1 MRTMAITEH
10 REARGRGVGV
20 RAALRERAQSYAA
33 AFVLTLLFMGATLP
47 SPLYVIY
54 RDELHFSQ
62 VMLTLIYAVYFGAAM
77 ATAFLLGR
85 ISDEIGRRVAIFA
98 AVALSIGASLVF
110 IFADSL
116 EMLFVGR
123 LLSGLALPLASGA
136 GTAWIVELCEDRCT
150 AASLSASAI
159 LAGLGLGAFISGLLA
174 EYSNEPLVFPFVAL
188 VSLAL
193 AAAVIV
199 WLLPETVKHRVRG
212 WSAIAFRP
220 RIGVP
225 RGIIGAFIAP
235 AVTVF
240 ASFALLGFYSALAP
254 SLLQKSLGVESHAVG
269 GAVIFELYAAA
280 VLVLALTH
288 WLGARAAML
297 SGLSLLIPSLALLVV
312 AFQAHSLPLLLIG
325 AGLGGGAAA
334 LGYRGS
340 LQIVNQI
347 APDSRRAEV
356 VSTYLLFCYA
366 GVSLPVI
373 GIGVLS
379 AIETP
384 GLAEKIFA
392 AAIAAFALIAIAVDI
407 HQTPRVIHKK
417 L

>member
-1 MRTMAITEH
+1 MAVASS
-10 REARGRGVGV
+10 REVRSRKAGVGE
-20 RAALRERAQSYAA
+20 RMRERAPSYAA
-33 AFVLTLLFMGATLP
+33 ALVLTLLFIGATLP

-62 VMLTLIYAVYFGAAM
+62 VTLTLIYAVYFAGAM
-77 ATAFLLGR
+77 ATAFFLGR

-98 AVALSIGASLVF
+98 AIAVSIGASLVF

-123 LLSGLALPLASGA
+123 LLSGFALPLASGA

-150 AASLSASAI
+150 AASLSAGAI
-159 LAGLGLGAFISGLLA
+159 LAGLGLGALISGLLA
-174 EYSNEPLVFPFVAL
+174 EYSTEPLVFPFAAL

-199 WLLPETVKHRVRG
+199 WLLPETVKHRVR
-212 WSAIAFRP
+212 WSQISLRP

-225 RGIIGAFIAP
+225 RSIIGAFVAP

-254 SLLQKSLGVESHAVG
+254 SLLQRSLQVESHAIG

-280 VLVLALTH
+280 VLVMALTQ

-297 SGLSLLIPSLALLVV
+297 SGLALLVPALAV
-312 AFQAHSLPLLLIG
+312 LVAAFQSHSLSLLLTG
-325 AGLGGGAAA
+325 AALGGGAAA

-347 APDSRRAEV
+347 APDNRRAEM
-356 VSTYLLFCYA
+356 VSTYLMFCYA
-366 GVSLPVI
+366 GVSLPVV
-373 GIGVLS
+373 GIGLLS
-379 AIETP
+379 AMQTP
-384 GLAEKIFA
+384 AFAEEIFA
-392 AAIAAFALIAIAVDI
+392 VVIAAFALLAIAVDVRNSRLAR
-407 HQTPRVIHKK
+407 T
-417 L
+417 

>member
-1 MRTMAITEH
+1 MKAMAIAEF
-10 REARGRGVGV
+10 REALGRKAGV
-20 RAALRERAQSYAA
+20 RPGLRERAQSYAA
-33 AFVLTLLFMGATLP
+33 ALVLTLLFMGATLP

-62 VMLTLIYAVYFGAAM
+62 VTLTLVYAVYFAGAM
-77 ATAFLLGR
+77 ATAFFLGR

-98 AVALSIGASLVF
+98 AVAISIGASLVF
-110 IFADSL
+110 ILADSL

-150 AASLSASAI
+150 AASLSAGAI
-159 LAGLGLGAFISGLLA
+159 LAGLGLGALISGLLA
-174 EYSNEPLVFPFVAL
+174 EYSNGPLVFPFVAL

-199 WLLPETVKHRVRG
+199 CLLPETVEVRR
-212 WSAIAFRP
+212 WSEIALRP

-225 RGIIGAFIAP
+225 RGVIGAFIAP

-254 SLLQKSLGVESHAVG
+254 SLLQRSLGVESHAVG

-297 SGLSLLIPSLALLVV
+297 WGLSLLIPSLVLLVV
-312 AFQAHSLPLLLIG
+312 GFQLHSLPLLLIG
-325 AGLGGGAAA
+325 AAVGGGAAA

-356 VSTYLLFCYA
+356 VSSYLMFCYA

-379 AIETP
+379 AIETA
-384 GLAEKIFA
+384 GLAEGIFA
-392 AAIAAFALIAIAVDI
+392 AVIAAIALLAIAVDI
-407 HQTPRVIHKK
+407 RRARVTHKK

>member
-1 MRTMAITEH
+1 MVAMAVAES
-10 REARGRGVGV
+10 REARGHEPG
-20 RAALRERAQSYAA
+20 AAERLRERLQSYAA
-33 AFVLTLLFMGATLP
+33 ALVLTLLFMGATLP

-62 VMLTLIYAVYFGAAM
+62 VTLTLIYAVYFAGAM
-77 ATAFLLGR
+77 ATAFFLGR
-85 ISDEIGRRVAIFA
+85 ISDEIGRRVAIIA
-98 AVALSIGASLVF
+98 AVAISIGAALVF

-116 EMLFVGR
+116 AMLFIGR

-150 AASLSASAI
+150 AASLSAGAI
-159 LAGLGLGAFISGLLA
+159 LAGLGLGALISGLLA
-174 EYSNEPLVFPFVAL
+174 EYSTEPLVFPFVAL

-193 AAAVIV
+193 AAFVIV
-199 WLLPETVKHRVRG
+199 WLLPETVKHPVRRWSEISLHPRV
-212 WSAIAFRP
+212 
-220 RIGVP
+220 GVP

-254 SLLQKSLGVESHAVG
+254 SLLQRFLQVENHAIG
-269 GAVIFELYAAA
+269 GAVMFELYAAA
-280 VLVLALTH
+280 VLVLAFTH

-297 SGLSLLIPSLALLVV
+297 WGLALLIPALALLVV
-312 AFQAHSLPLLLIG
+312 AFQSHSLALLLTG
-325 AGLGGGAAA
+325 AALGGGAAA
-334 LGYRGS
+334 LGCRGS

-347 APDSRRAEV
+347 APENRRAEM

-366 GVSLPVI
+366 GVSLPVV

-379 AIETP
+379 ALETP
-384 GLAEKIFA
+384 ALAEEIFA
-392 AAIAAFALIAIAVDI
+392 VVIAVSALLAIAVDVRRA
-407 HQTPRVIHKK
+407 RVAT
-417 L
+417 

>member
-1 MRTMAITEH
+1 MALYEGH
-10 REARGRGVGV
+10 GDCRVSESRDRRVGG
-20 RAALRERAQSYAA
+20 RAALRQSAQSYAA
-33 AFVLTLLFMGATLP
+33 ALVLTLLFMGATLP

-62 VMLTLIYAVYFGAAM
+62 VMLTLVYAVYFAGAM
-77 ATAFLLGR
+77 ATAFFLGR

-98 AVALSIGASLVF
+98 AVAISIGAALVF
-110 IFADSL
+110 IFANSL

-150 AASLSASAI
+150 AASLSAGAI
-159 LAGLGLGAFISGLLA
+159 LAGLGLGALISGLLA

-199 WLLPETVKHRVRG
+199 WLLPETVKHRTRR
-212 WSAIAFRP
+212 WSAMALRP

-254 SLLQKSLGVESHAVG
+254 SLLQRSLGMESHAVG

-297 SGLSLLIPSLALLVV
+297 WGLSLLIPSLALLVV
-312 AFQAHSLPLLLIG
+312 AFQSHSLPLLLIG
-325 AGLGGGAAA
+325 AALGGGAAA

-356 VSTYLLFCYA
+356 VSSYLMFCYA

-384 GLAEKIFA
+384 GLAEGIFA
-392 AAIAAFALIAIAVDI
+392 AVIAAIAVLAITVDI
-407 HQTPRVIHKK
+407 RRARG
-417 L
+417 

>member
-1 MRTMAITEH
+1 MAIAES
-10 REARGRGVGV
+10 RESRDRRVGA
-20 RAALRERAQSYAA
+20 RAALRQSAQSYAA
-33 AFVLTLLFMGATLP
+33 ALVLTLLFMGATLP

-62 VMLTLIYAVYFGAAM
+62 VMLTLVYAVYFAGAM
-77 ATAFLLGR
+77 ATAFFLGR

-98 AVALSIGASLVF
+98 AVAISIGAALVF

-150 AASLSASAI
+150 AASLSAGAI
-159 LAGLGLGAFISGLLA
+159 LAGLGLGALISGLLA

-199 WLLPETVKHRVRG
+199 WLLPETVKHRTRR
-212 WSAIAFRP
+212 WSAMALRP

-254 SLLQKSLGVESHAVG
+254 SLLQRSLGMESHAVG

-297 SGLSLLIPSLALLVV
+297 WGLSLLIPSLALLVV
-312 AFQAHSLPLLLIG
+312 AFQSHSLPLLLRRG
-325 AGLGGGAAA
+325 AWRRRRGA
-334 LGYRGS
+334 RVPRKPS
-340 LQIVNQI
+340 DRQ
-347 APDSRRAEV
+347 PDRA
-356 VSTYLLFCYA
+356 
-366 GVSLPVI
+366 
-373 GIGVLS
+373 
-379 AIETP
+379 
-384 GLAEKIFA
+384 
-392 AAIAAFALIAIAVDI
+392 
-407 HQTPRVIHKK
+407 R
-417 L
+417 

>member
-1 MRTMAITEH
+1 MAVASS
-10 REARGRGVGV
+10 REARNRKVGVGE
-20 RAALRERAQSYAA
+20 RMRERAPSYAA

-62 VMLTLIYAVYFGAAM
+62 VTLTLIYAVYFAGAM
-77 ATAFLLGR
+77 ATAFFLGR
-85 ISDEIGRRVAIFA
+85 ISDEIGRRVAIIA
-98 AVALSIGASLVF
+98 AVTISIGASLVF

-116 EMLFVGR
+116 AMLFIGR

-150 AASLSASAI
+150 AASLSAGAI
-159 LAGLGLGAFISGLLA
+159 LSGLGLGALISGLIA
-174 EYSNEPLVFPFVAL
+174 EYSTEPLVFPFVAL

-199 WLLPETVKHRVRG
+199 WLLPETVKHPVRR
-212 WSAIAFRP
+212 WSQISLRP

-225 RGIIGAFIAP
+225 RSIIGTFVAP

-254 SLLQKSLGVESHAVG
+254 SLLQRSLQVESHAIG

-280 VLVLALTH
+280 VLVMALTQ

-297 SGLSLLIPSLALLVV
+297 SGLVLLIPALALLVF
-312 AFQAHSLPLLLIG
+312 AFQSHSLPLLLAG
-325 AGLGGGAAA
+325 AALGGGAAA

-347 APDSRRAEV
+347 APDNRRAEM
-356 VSTYLLFCYA
+356 VSTYLMFCYA
-366 GVSLPVI
+366 GVSLPVV
-373 GIGVLS
+373 GIGLLS
-379 AIETP
+379 ALETP
-384 GLAEKIFA
+384 ALAEAIFA
-392 AAIAAFALIAIAVDI
+392 AVIAIIALIAIAVDVRS
-407 HQTPRVIHKK
+407 HR
-417 L
+417 

>member
-1 MRTMAITEH
+1 
-10 REARGRGVGV
+10 
-20 RAALRERAQSYAA
+20 
-33 AFVLTLLFMGATLP
+33 VLTLVFMGATLP

-62 VMLTLIYAVYFGAAM
+62 LTLTLIYAVYFAGAM
-77 ATAFLLGR
+77 ATAFFLGR
-85 ISDEIGRRVAIFA
+85 ISDQIGRRVAIFA
-98 AVALSIGASLVF
+98 AIAVSIGASLVF

-116 EMLFVGR
+116 EMLFIGR
-123 LLSGLALPLASGA
+123 LLSGFALPLASGA

-150 AASLSASAI
+150 AASLSAGAI
-159 LAGLGLGAFISGLLA
+159 LAGLGLGALISGTLA
-174 EYSNEPLVFPFVAL
+174 EYSTEPLVFPFIAL

-193 AAAVIV
+193 AAAMIV
-199 WLLPETVKHRVRG
+199 WLLPETVKHPVRRL
-212 WSAIAFRP
+212 SEISLRP

-225 RGIIGAFIAP
+225 RSIIGAFVAP

-254 SLLQKSLGVESHAVG
+254 SLLQRSLEVQSHAIG

-297 SGLSLLIPSLALLVV
+297 CGLALLIPSLVLLVV
-312 AFQAHSLPLLLIG
+312 AFQSRSLQLLLVG
-325 AGLGGGAAA
+325 AALGGGAAA

-347 APDSRRAEV
+347 APENRRAEL
-356 VSTYLLFCYA
+356 VSTYLMFCYA
-366 GVSLPVI
+366 GVSLPVV
-373 GIGVLS
+373 GIGLLSVL
-379 AIETP
+379 ETP
-384 GLAEKIFA
+384 ALAEAIFA
-392 AAIAAFALIAIAVDI
+392 VVIAVFALMAIAVDVRNSRLN
-407 HQTPRVIHKK
+407 TGT
-417 L
+417 

>member
-1 MRTMAITEH
+1 MAIAES
-10 REARGRGVGV
+10 RESRDRRVGG
-20 RAALRERAQSYAA
+20 RAALRQSAQSYAA
-33 AFVLTLLFMGATLP
+33 ALVLTLLFMGATLP

-62 VMLTLIYAVYFGAAM
+62 VMLTLVYAVYFAGAM
-77 ATAFLLGR
+77 ATAFFLGR

-98 AVALSIGASLVF
+98 AVAISIGAALVF

-150 AASLSASAI
+150 AASLSAGAI
-159 LAGLGLGAFISGLLA
+159 LAGLGLGALISGLLA

-199 WLLPETVKHRVRG
+199 WLLPETVKHRTRR
-212 WSAIAFRP
+212 WSAMALRP

-254 SLLQKSLGVESHAVG
+254 SLLQRSLGMESHAVG

-297 SGLSLLIPSLALLVV
+297 WGLSLLIPSLALLVV
-312 AFQAHSLPLLLIG
+312 AFQSHSLPLLLIG
-325 AGLGGGAAA
+325 AALGGGAAA

-356 VSTYLLFCYA
+356 VSSYLMFCYA

-384 GLAEKIFA
+384 GLAEGIFA
-392 AAIAAFALIAIAVDI
+392 AVIAAIAVLAITVDI
-407 HQTPRVIHKK
+407 RRARG
-417 L
+417 

>member
-1 MRTMAITEH
+1 MAIADS
-10 REARGRGVGV
+10 REARCRRGGVGGV
-20 RAALRERAQSYAA
+20 LRERAQSYAA
-33 AFVLTLLFMGATLP
+33 ALVLTLLFMGATLP

-62 VMLTLIYAVYFGAAM
+62 VTLTLIYAVYFAGAM
-77 ATAFLLGR
+77 TTAFFLGR
-85 ISDEIGRRVAIFA
+85 ISDEIGRRVAIFT
-98 AVALSIGASLVF
+98 AVAISIGAALVF

-136 GTAWIVELCEDRCT
+136 GTAWIAELCEDRCT
-150 AASLSASAI
+150 AASLSAGAI
-159 LAGLGLGAFISGLLA
+159 LAGLGLGALISGLLA

-199 WLLPETVKHRVRG
+199 WLLPETVKHRVRH
-212 WSAIAFRP
+212 WSAMALRP

-254 SLLQKSLGVESHAVG
+254 SLLQRSLGIESHAVG

-280 VLVLALTH
+280 VLVLALTR

-297 SGLSLLIPSLALLVV
+297 WGLSLLIPSLALLVV
-312 AFQAHSLPLLLIG
+312 AFQSHSLPLLLIG
-325 AGLGGGAAA
+325 AALGGGAAA

-356 VSTYLLFCYA
+356 VSSYLTFCYA

-384 GLAEKIFA
+384 GLAEGIFA
-392 AAIAAFALIAIAVDI
+392 AVIAAIALLAITVDI
-407 HQTPRVIHKK
+407 HRARG
-417 L
+417 

>member
-1 MRTMAITEH
+1 M
-10 REARGRGVGV
+10 
-20 RAALRERAQSYAA
+20 RERAPSYAA
-33 AFVLTLLFMGATLP
+33 ALVLTLLFMGATLP

-62 VMLTLIYAVYFGAAM
+62 VTLTLIYAVYFAGAM
-77 ATAFLLGR
+77 ATAFFLGR

-98 AVALSIGASLVF
+98 AIAVSIGASLVF

-123 LLSGLALPLASGA
+123 LLSGFALPLASGA

-150 AASLSASAI
+150 AASLSAGAI
-159 LAGLGLGAFISGLLA
+159 LAGLGLGALISGLLA
-174 EYSNEPLVFPFVAL
+174 EYSTEPLVFPFAAL

-199 WLLPETVKHRVRG
+199 WLLPETVKHRVR
-212 WSAIAFRP
+212 WSQISLRP

-225 RGIIGAFIAP
+225 RSIIGAFVAP

-254 SLLQKSLGVESHAVG
+254 SLLQRSLQVESHAIG

-280 VLVLALTH
+280 VLVMALTQ

-297 SGLSLLIPSLALLVV
+297 SGLALLVPALAV
-312 AFQAHSLPLLLIG
+312 LVAAFQSHSLSLLLTG
-325 AGLGGGAAA
+325 AALGGGAAA

-347 APDSRRAEV
+347 APDNRRAEM
-356 VSTYLLFCYA
+356 VSTYLMFCYA
-366 GVSLPVI
+366 GVSLPVV
-373 GIGVLS
+373 GIGLLS
-379 AIETP
+379 AMQTP
-384 GLAEKIFA
+384 AFAEEIFA
-392 AAIAAFALIAIAVDI
+392 VVIAAFALLAIAVDVRNSRLAR
-407 HQTPRVIHKK
+407 T
-417 L
+417 

>member
-1 MRTMAITEH
+1 MVAMALAES
-10 REARGRGVGV
+10 REVRGREPG
-20 RAALRERAQSYAA
+20 AAERLRERLPSYAA
-33 AFVLTLLFMGATLP
+33 ALVLTLLFMGATLP
-47 SPLYVIY
+47 SPLYVMY

-62 VMLTLIYAVYFGAAM
+62 VTLTLIYAVYFAGAM
-77 ATAFLLGR
+77 ATAFFLGR
-85 ISDEIGRRVAIFA
+85 ISDEIGRRVAILA
-98 AVALSIGASLVF
+98 AVAISIVASLVF
-110 IFADSL
+110 IFADAL
-116 EMLFVGR
+116 NMLFIGR

-150 AASLSASAI
+150 AASLSAGAI
-159 LAGLGLGAFISGLLA
+159 LSGLGLGALISGLLA
-174 EYSNEPLVFPFVAL
+174 EYSAEPLVFPFIAL

-199 WLLPETVKHRVRG
+199 WLLPETVMHRVR
-212 WSAIAFRP
+212 WSQISLRP

-225 RGIIGAFIAP
+225 RSLIGAFTAP

-254 SLLQKSLGVESHAVG
+254 SLLQRSLQVESHAIG

-288 WLGARAAML
+288 WLAARAAML
-297 SGLSLLIPSLALLVV
+297 CGLALLIPSLVLLVV
-312 AFQAHSLPLLLIG
+312 AFQSHSLALLLSG
-325 AGLGGGAAA
+325 AALGGGAAA

-347 APDSRRAEV
+347 APDNRRAEM
-356 VSTYLLFCYA
+356 VSTYLMFCYA
-366 GVSLPVI
+366 GVSLPVV

-379 AIETP
+379 AVETP
-384 GLAEKIFA
+384 GFAEEIFA
-392 AAIAAFALIAIAVDI
+392 VVIAVCALLAIAVDV
-407 HQTPRVIHKK
+407 RRARA
-417 L
+417 

>member
-1 MRTMAITEH
+1 MRAIAIAES
-10 REARGRGVGV
+10 REFRDRRVGA
-20 RAALRERAQSYAA
+20 RAALRQSAQSYAA
-33 AFVLTLLFMGATLP
+33 ALVLTLLFMGATLP

-62 VMLTLIYAVYFGAAM
+62 VMLTLVYAVYFAGAM
-77 ATAFLLGR
+77 ATAFFLGR

-98 AVALSIGASLVF
+98 AVAISIGAALVF

-150 AASLSASAI
+150 AASLSAGAI
-159 LAGLGLGAFISGLLA
+159 LAGLGLGALISGLLA

-199 WLLPETVKHRVRG
+199 WLLPETVKHRTRR
-212 WSAIAFRP
+212 WSAMALRP

-254 SLLQKSLGVESHAVG
+254 SLLQRSLGMESHAVG

-297 SGLSLLIPSLALLVV
+297 WGLSLLIPSLALLVV
-312 AFQAHSLPLLLIG
+312 AFQSHSLPLLLIG
-325 AGLGGGAAA
+325 AALGGGAAA

-356 VSTYLLFCYA
+356 VSSYLMFCYA

-379 AIETP
+379 TIETP
-384 GLAEKIFA
+384 GLAEGIFA
-392 AAIAAFALIAIAVDI
+392 AVIAAIAVLAITVDI
-407 HQTPRVIHKK
+407 RRARG
-417 L
+417 

>member
-1 MRTMAITEH
+1 MALVET
-10 REARGRGVGV
+10 RDTRGRK
-20 RAALRERAQSYAA
+20 AAGGLRERAPSYAA
-33 AFVLTLLFMGATLP
+33 ALVLTLMFMGATLP

-62 VMLTLIYAVYFGAAM
+62 ITLTLIYAVYFAGAM
-77 ATAFLLGR
+77 ATAFFLGR

-98 AVALSIGASLVF
+98 AIAVSIGASLVF

-123 LLSGLALPLASGA
+123 LLSGFALPLASGA

-150 AASLSASAI
+150 AASLSAGAI
-159 LAGLGLGAFISGLLA
+159 LAGLGLGALISGLLA
-174 EYSNEPLVFPFVAL
+174 EYSTEPLVFPFAAL

-199 WLLPETVKHRVRG
+199 WLLPETVKHRVR
-212 WSAIAFRP
+212 WSQISLRP

-225 RGIIGAFIAP
+225 RSIIGAFVAP

-254 SLLQKSLGVESHAVG
+254 SLLQRSLQVESHAIG

-280 VLVLALTH
+280 VLVMALTQ

-297 SGLSLLIPSLALLVV
+297 SGLALLVPALAV
-312 AFQAHSLPLLLIG
+312 LVAAFQSHSLSLLLTG
-325 AGLGGGAAA
+325 AALGGGAAA

-347 APDSRRAEV
+347 APDNRRAEM
-356 VSTYLLFCYA
+356 VSTYLMFCYA
-366 GVSLPVI
+366 GVSLPVV
-373 GIGVLS
+373 GIGLLS
-379 AIETP
+379 AMQTP
-384 GLAEKIFA
+384 AFAEEIFA
-392 AAIAAFALIAIAVDI
+392 VVIAAFALLAIAVDVRNSRLAR
-407 HQTPRVIHKK
+407 T
-417 L
+417 

>member
-1 MRTMAITEH
+1 MVAMVLAES
-10 REARGRGVGV
+10 REARGRKTGA
-20 RAALRERAQSYAA
+20 RDRLRERAPSYAA
-33 AFVLTLLFMGATLP
+33 ALVLTLMFMGATLP

-62 VMLTLIYAVYFGAAM
+62 LTLTLIYAVYFAGAM
-77 ATAFLLGR
+77 ATAFFLGR
-85 ISDEIGRRVAIFA
+85 ISDQIGRRAAIFA
-98 AVALSIGASLVF
+98 AIAVSIGASLVF

-116 EMLFVGR
+116 GMLFIGR
-123 LLSGLALPLASGA
+123 VLSGLALPLASGA

-150 AASLSASAI
+150 AASLSAGAI
-159 LAGLGLGAFISGLLA
+159 LAGLGLGALISGTLA
-174 EYSNEPLVFPFVAL
+174 EYSTEPLVFPFIAL

-199 WLLPETVKHRVRG
+199 WLLPETVKHPVRR
-212 WSAIAFRP
+212 WSQISLRP

-225 RGIIGAFIAP
+225 HSIIGAFVAP

-254 SLLQKSLGVESHAVG
+254 SLLQRSLEVQSHAIG

-297 SGLSLLIPSLALLVV
+297 CGLALLIPSLVLLVV
-312 AFQAHSLPLLLIG
+312 AFQSRSLQLLLVG
-325 AGLGGGAAA
+325 AALGGGAAA

-347 APDSRRAEV
+347 APENRRAEL
-356 VSTYLLFCYA
+356 VSTYLMFCYA
-366 GVSLPVI
+366 GVSLPVV
-373 GIGVLS
+373 GIGLLSVL
-379 AIETP
+379 ETP
-384 GLAEKIFA
+384 ALAEAIFA
-392 AAIAAFALIAIAVDI
+392 VVIAVFALMAIAVDVRNSRLN
-407 HQTPRVIHKK
+407 TGT
-417 L
+417 

>member
-1 MRTMAITEH
+1 M
-10 REARGRGVGV
+10 
-20 RAALRERAQSYAA
+20 RERVPSYAA
-33 AFVLTLLFMGATLP
+33 ALVLTLLFMGATLP
-47 SPLYVIY
+47 SPLYVMY

-62 VMLTLIYAVYFGAAM
+62 VTLTLIYAVYFAGAM
-77 ATAFLLGR
+77 ATAFFLGR
-85 ISDEIGRRVAIFA
+85 ISDEIGRRVAILA
-98 AVALSIGASLVF
+98 AVTISIVASLVF
-110 IFADSL
+110 IFADAL
-116 EMLFVGR
+116 NMLFIGR

-150 AASLSASAI
+150 AASLSAGAI
-159 LAGLGLGAFISGLLA
+159 LSGLGLGALISGLLA
-174 EYSNEPLVFPFVAL
+174 EYSAEPLVFPFIAL

-199 WLLPETVKHRVRG
+199 GLLPETVTHRVR
-212 WSAIAFRP
+212 WSQISLRP

-225 RGIIGAFIAP
+225 RSLIGAFTAP

-254 SLLQKSLGVESHAVG
+254 SLLQRSLQVESHAIG

-288 WLGARAAML
+288 WLAARPAML
-297 SGLSLLIPSLALLVV
+297 CGLALLIPSLVLIVV
-312 AFQAHSLPLLLIG
+312 AFQSHSLPLLLSG
-325 AGLGGGAAA
+325 AALGGGAAA

-347 APDSRRAEV
+347 APDNRRAEM
-356 VSTYLLFCYA
+356 VSTYLMFCYA
-366 GVSLPVI
+366 GVSLPVV
-373 GIGVLS
+373 GIGFLS

-384 GLAEKIFA
+384 ALAEEIFA
-392 AAIAAFALIAIAVDI
+392 AVIAGIALLAIAVDVC
-407 HQTPRVIHKK
+407 RAR

>member
-1 MRTMAITEH
+1 MAVASS
-10 REARGRGVGV
+10 REARSRKAGVGE
-20 RAALRERAQSYAA
+20 RMRERAPSYAA
-33 AFVLTLLFMGATLP
+33 ALVLTLLFMGATLP

-62 VMLTLIYAVYFGAAM
+62 VTLTLIYAVYFAGAM
-77 ATAFLLGR
+77 ATAFFLGR
-85 ISDEIGRRVAIFA
+85 ISDEIGRRAAIIA
-98 AVALSIGASLVF
+98 AVAISIGASLVF

-116 EMLFVGR
+116 AMLFIGR

-150 AASLSASAI
+150 AASLSAGAI
-159 LAGLGLGAFISGLLA
+159 LAGLGLGALISGLLA
-174 EYSNEPLVFPFVAL
+174 EYSTEPLVFPFVAL

-199 WLLPETVKHRVRG
+199 WLLPETVKHRLR
-212 WSAIAFRP
+212 WSQISWGP

-225 RGIIGAFIAP
+225 RSIIGAFVAP

-254 SLLQKSLGVESHAVG
+254 SLLQRSLQVESHAIG

-280 VLVLALTH
+280 VLVMALTQ
-288 WLGARAAML
+288 WLAARAAML
-297 SGLSLLIPSLALLVV
+297 SGLALLVPSLAVLVA
-312 AFQAHSLPLLLIG
+312 AFQSHSLSLLLAG
-325 AGLGGGAAA
+325 AALGGGGAA

-347 APDSRRAEV
+347 APDNRRAEI
-356 VSTYLLFCYA
+356 VSTYLMFCYA
-366 GVSLPVI
+366 GVSLPVV
-373 GIGVLS
+373 GIGLLS
-379 AIETP
+379 ALETP
-384 GLAEKIFA
+384 ALAEAIFA
-392 AAIAAFALIAIAVDI
+392 AVIATVALIAITVDVRS
-407 HQTPRVIHKK
+407 HR
-417 L
+417 

>member
-1 MRTMAITEH
+1 MAVASS
-10 REARGRGVGV
+10 REVRSRKAGVGE
-20 RAALRERAQSYAA
+20 RMRERAPSYAA
-33 AFVLTLLFMGATLP
+33 ALVLTLLFMGATLP

-62 VMLTLIYAVYFGAAM
+62 VTLTLIYAVYFAGAM
-77 ATAFLLGR
+77 ATAFFLGR

-98 AVALSIGASLVF
+98 AIAVSIGASLVF

-123 LLSGLALPLASGA
+123 LLSGFALPLASGA

-150 AASLSASAI
+150 AASLSAGAI
-159 LAGLGLGAFISGLLA
+159 LAGLGLGALISGLLA
-174 EYSNEPLVFPFVAL
+174 EYSTEPLVFPFAAL

-199 WLLPETVKHRVRG
+199 WLLPETVKHRVR
-212 WSAIAFRP
+212 WSQISLRP

-225 RGIIGAFIAP
+225 RSIIGAFVAP

-254 SLLQKSLGVESHAVG
+254 SLLQRSLQVESHAIG

-280 VLVLALTH
+280 VLVMALTQ

-297 SGLSLLIPSLALLVV
+297 SGLALLVPALAV
-312 AFQAHSLPLLLIG
+312 LVAAFQSHSLSLLLTG
-325 AGLGGGAAA
+325 AALGGGAAA

-347 APDSRRAEV
+347 APDNRRAEM
-356 VSTYLLFCYA
+356 VSTYLMFCYA
-366 GVSLPVI
+366 GVSLPVV
-373 GIGVLS
+373 GIGLLS
-379 AIETP
+379 AMQTP
-384 GLAEKIFA
+384 AFAEEIFA
-392 AAIAAFALIAIAVDI
+392 VVIAAFALLAIAVDV
-407 HQTPRVIHKK
+407 RNSR
-417 L
+417 LNARA

>member
-1 MRTMAITEH
+1 MPSSEKSRD
-10 REARGRGVGV
+10 RRVGA

-33 AFVLTLLFMGATLP
+33 ALVLTLLFMGATLP

-62 VMLTLIYAVYFGAAM
+62 VMLTLVYAVYFAGAM
-77 ATAFLLGR
+77 ATAFFLGR

-98 AVALSIGASLVF
+98 AVAISIGAALVF

-150 AASLSASAI
+150 AASLSAGAI
-159 LAGLGLGAFISGLLA
+159 LAGLGLGALISGLLA

-199 WLLPETVKHRVRG
+199 WLLPETVKHRMRR
-212 WSAIAFRP
+212 WSAMALRP

-254 SLLQKSLGVESHAVG
+254 SLLQRSLGMESHAVG

-297 SGLSLLIPSLALLVV
+297 WGLSLLIPSLALLVV
-312 AFQAHSLPLLLIG
+312 AFQSHSLPLLLIG
-325 AGLGGGAAA
+325 AALGGGAAA

-356 VSTYLLFCYA
+356 VSSYLMFCYA

-384 GLAEKIFA
+384 GLAEGIFA
-392 AAIAAFALIAIAVDI
+392 AVIAAIAVLAITVDI
-407 HQTPRVIHKK
+407 RRARG
-417 L
+417 

>member
-1 MRTMAITEH
+1 MAVASS
-10 REARGRGVGV
+10 REVRSRKAGVGE
-20 RAALRERAQSYAA
+20 RMRERAPSYAA
-33 AFVLTLLFMGATLP
+33 ALVLTLLFMGATLP

-62 VMLTLIYAVYFGAAM
+62 VTLTLIYAVYFAGAM
-77 ATAFLLGR
+77 ATAFFLGR

-98 AVALSIGASLVF
+98 AIAVSIGASLVF

-123 LLSGLALPLASGA
+123 LLSGFALPLASGA

-150 AASLSASAI
+150 AASLSAGAI
-159 LAGLGLGAFISGLLA
+159 LAGLGLGALISGLLA
-174 EYSNEPLVFPFVAL
+174 EYSTEPLVFPFAAL

-199 WLLPETVKHRVRG
+199 WLLPETVKHRVR
-212 WSAIAFRP
+212 WSQISLRP

-225 RGIIGAFIAP
+225 RSIIGAFVAP

-254 SLLQKSLGVESHAVG
+254 SLLQRSLQVESHAIG

-280 VLVLALTH
+280 VLVMALTQ

-297 SGLSLLIPSLALLVV
+297 SGLALLVPALAV
-312 AFQAHSLPLLLIG
+312 LVAAFQSHSLSLLLTG
-325 AGLGGGAAA
+325 AALGGGAAA

-347 APDSRRAEV
+347 APDNRRAEM
-356 VSTYLLFCYA
+356 VSTYLMFCYA
-366 GVSLPVI
+366 GVSLPVV
-373 GIGVLS
+373 GIGLLS
-379 AIETP
+379 AMQTP
-384 GLAEKIFA
+384 AFAEDIFA
-392 AAIAAFALIAIAVDI
+392 VFIAAFAWLANAVDVRNSRLAR
-407 HQTPRVIHKK
+407 T
-417 L
+417 